1 VDLEEWYHPEY
12 VRGKASD
19 NKQERLKTS
28 VDKTLRL
35 LDEHDVAATF
45 FVVGELLEKHPEI
58 VEKIGEKGHEIAFHG
73 YSHEPL
79 WKLDA
84 ERLRSET
91 MKFGSL
97 IKERCI
103 GFRAPS
109 FSLSNET
116 RWALKVLDE
125 AGYMYDSS
133 IFPTRTPLYGVFG
146 APTKPYKISHE
157 DVAKEDENGTLWEFP
172 VLTYVW
178 FGLKIPVGGG
188 FYLRTIPLGLI
199 KRAIREMNESH
210 QPAVIYVHPWELD
223 PETPRLR
230 LGLYRSFVTYH
241 NIRETEAKLKHL
253 LVDFSFTS
261 FRNYLERDLIS

>member
-1 VDLEEWYHPEY
+1 MHNILSVDLEEWYHPEY
-12 VRGKASD
+12 VRGKAIE

-28 VDKTLRL
+28 VDKTLGL
-35 LDEHDVAATF
+35 LDKHDVAATF
-45 FVVGELLEKHPEI
+45 FVVGELVEKHPEI
-58 VEKIGEKGHEIAFHG
+58 VEKIKEKGHEIAFHG

-84 ERLRSET
+84 EALRSE
-91 MKFGSL
+91 MKMFSSL
-97 IKERCI
+97 IKEKCL

-116 RWALKVLDE
+116 KWALKVLDE
-125 AGYMYDSS
+125 AGYIYDSS

-157 DVAKEDENGTLWEFP
+157 DVAKEDDNGTLWEFP
-172 VLTYVW
+172 VLTYIW

-199 KRAIREMNESH
+199 KRAIRKNEQTSS
-210 QPAVIYVHPWELD
+210 ACCN
-223 PETPRLR
+223 LR
-230 LGLYRSFVTYH
+230 SPLGVGS
-241 NIRETEAKLKHL
+241 
-253 LVDFSFTS
+253 
-261 FRNYLERDLIS
+261 